1 MRGPTIV
8 ESSGILVVG
17 LNFFGDPFES
27 SAGWTEENEI
37 GRLWKRMIRYMDEHP
52 DAIRHPRDP
61 DAMLEIHLWN
71 ETTERTGEY
80 DVFVGM
86 TVTDLAAVPV
96 DLLIKVLPA
105 TTYAVFTLE
114 GEEIPGDWAK
124 SIYAEALPAAGYQTA
139 HDYMIQWYDERFRG
153 IDRVADS
160 ELDVYIPVK
169 PA

>member
-1 MRGPTIV
+1 MREPIIV
-8 ESSGILVVG
+8 ESPGLLVVG
-17 LNFFGDPFES
+17 LNFFGDPFAS

-37 GRLWKRMIRYMDEHP
+37 GRLWQRMMRYLEHHP

-71 ETTERTGEY
+71 ETAEQTGEY

-86 TVTDLAAVPV
+86 TVTVVENVPV
-96 DLLIKVLPA
+96 DLLVKVLPA

-114 GEEIPGDWAK
+114 GEEITGDWAK

-139 HDYMIQWYDERFRG
+139 HDYMIQWYDARFQG
-153 IDRVADS
+153 LDQVADS
-160 ELDVYIPVK
+160 KLDVYIPVK